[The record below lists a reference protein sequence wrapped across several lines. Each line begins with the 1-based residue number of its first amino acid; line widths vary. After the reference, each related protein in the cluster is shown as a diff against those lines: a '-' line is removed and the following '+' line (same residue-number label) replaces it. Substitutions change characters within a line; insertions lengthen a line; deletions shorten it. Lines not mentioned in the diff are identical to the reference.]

1 MAEPIGASVNPDAD
15 GLVGGCTLWASDSLP
30 TAKYLF
36 AEGQAVSREVYSL
49 LFSRIGERYGVGDGS
64 TTFNLPDLVDAV
76 PRGGDGTVDT
86 GTMGGTE
93 TATMPAH
100 DHDISPNPHGHTYV
114 NPFVNVVNLQA
125 GATGISFPDG
135 STTSTG
141 TTSLTTSTE
150 GGGGDNWPPYVTM
163 RWIIKVT

>member
-49 LFSRIGERYGVGDGS
+49 LFSRIGERFGVGDGS
-64 TTFNLPDLVDAV
+64 TTFNLPDIVDAV
-76 PRGGDGTVDT
+76 PRGGDGTVTT
-86 GTMGGTE
+86 GTTGGTS

-100 DHDISPNPHGHTYV
+100 THGAGSMGPRAALNSTSGAGSVGLDSGQSP
-114 NPFVNVVNLQA
+114 
-125 GATGISFPDG
+125 
-135 STTSTG
+135 STSHFGG
-141 TTSLTTSTE
+141 TTDSA
-150 GGGGDNWPPYVTM
+150 GGTGDNWPPYVTM